1 MLRLTSV
8 GFRNVLPGHSSN
20 TGIGRDN
27 NVSGFRFGHREAEN
41 RNIRSMTE
49 TRQTD
54 DGLRLTE
61 AEVVVGSQNSL
72 NLGIN
77 SGLNFGSDAGA
88 DMEMERNYAMSE
100 RCAARRL
107 MPVIQE
113 DREPMDTYTHP
124 YRNLTS
130 RSSASGSSFW
140 VFPPGQAS
148 NASLSTGLLLNPPL
162 NPPFNPPFNPPMQP
176 SSAALIYEARPRM
189 INPPSSNPYLPWQH
203 REPAHSVTP
212 GSLVYPSAV
221 VSRSTQTI
229 FEDQQ
234 TSSVVNSG
242 GPSTSLSSASV
253 TSSSSSSSQSTALS
267 TLSCQLRNRRCHK
280 SR

>member
-1 MLRLTSV
+1 MKKLGEESRGENPHWRRRWDSFLSM
-8 GFRNVLPGHSSN
+8 PEHSSN

-27 NVSGFRFGHREAEN
+27 IVSDFRFGHREAEN
-41 RNIRSMTE
+41 RNTRNMTE

-61 AEVVVGSQNSL
+61 AEVVVGSLNSL
-72 NLGIN
+72 KLGIN
-77 SGLNFGSDAGA
+77 SRLNFGSDAGA

-100 RCAARRL
+100 RCSARRL

-113 DREPMDTYTHP
+113 DREPMDAYTYP

-130 RSSASGSSFW
+130 RSSASGSSSW

-148 NASLSTGLLLNPPL
+148 YASFNTGLLLNPPL

-203 REPAHSVTP
+203 REPASSVTS

-234 TSSVVNSG
+234 ASAVVNSG

-253 TSSSSSSSQSTALS
+253 
-267 TLSCQLRNRRCHK
+267 
-280 SR
+280 